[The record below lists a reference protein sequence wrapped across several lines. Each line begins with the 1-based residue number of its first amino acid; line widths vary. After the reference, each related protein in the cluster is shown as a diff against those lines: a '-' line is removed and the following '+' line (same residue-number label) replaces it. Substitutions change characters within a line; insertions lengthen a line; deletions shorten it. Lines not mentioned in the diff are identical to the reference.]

1 MVVEEFLGHGS
12 AVRMNNLNFLMSL
25 DAKIIWFIAGLVMI
39 LLEFVAPGI
48 VIIFFGIGAW
58 IVSLAL
64 CLGVI
69 ESVPMQCTVFAISS
83 LLLLF
88 LLRRYVTSWF
98 VGNTLN
104 QGCNVDEEFI
114 GKKVN
119 VVKAIGGG
127 EDTGKIELKGAE
139 WNAYCQV
146 PLDVG
151 SHATIVK
158 REGIHFIV
166 EPNK

>member
-1 MVVEEFLGHGS
+1 MEF
-12 AVRMNNLNFLMSL
+12 
-25 DAKIIWFIAGLVMI
+25 DAKLIWFIAGLIMV
-39 LLEFVAPGI
+39 LLEFAAPGV

-64 CLGVI
+64 WLGAI
-69 ESVPMQCTVFAISS
+69 ESVPMQCVVFSVSS

-98 VGNTLN
+98 VGGTLN
-104 QGCNVDEEFI
+104 QGCNIDEEFI
-114 GKKVN
+114 GKKVR

-127 EDTGKIELKGAE
+127 EDTGKVELKGAE
-139 WNAYCQV
+139 WSAYCKV
-146 PLDVG
+146 PLNTG
-151 SHATIVK
+151 SHAIIVK

-166 EPNK
+166 EPNN

>member
-1 MVVEEFLGHGS
+1 MTY
-12 AVRMNNLNFLMSL
+12 
-25 DAKIIWFIAGLVMI
+25 DAKLIWFIAGLVMV
-39 LLEFVAPGI
+39 LLEFTAPG
-48 VIIFFGIGAW
+48 VVVIFFGIGAW

-64 CLGVI
+64 WLGVI
-69 ESVPMQCTVFAISS
+69 ESLPVQCVVFAISS

-114 GKKVN
+114 GKKVR

-127 EDTGKIELKGAE
+127 EDTGKVEHKGAE
-139 WNAYCQV
+139 WSAYCQV

-166 EPNK
+166 EPSK

>member
-1 MVVEEFLGHGS
+1 MEF
-12 AVRMNNLNFLMSL
+12 
-25 DAKIIWFIAGLVMI
+25 DAKLIWFIAGLVMV
-39 LLEFVAPGI
+39 LLEFAAPGV
-48 VIIFFGIGAW
+48 VIIFFGVGAW

-64 CLGVI
+64 WLGVI
-69 ESVPMQCTVFAISS
+69 ESLPMQCVVFIISS

-88 LLRRYVTSWF
+88 LLRHYVTSWF

-114 GKKVN
+114 GKKVL

-127 EDTGKIELKGAE
+127 EDTGKVEHKGAE
-139 WNAYCQV
+139 WSAYCKV

-158 REGIHFIV
+158 REGIHFTV
-166 EPNK
+166 EPNN